1 MVLEFSYTD
10 KGFHQHFVEQFLA
23 DKDVGERVFH
33 PSSRGLHYLTL
44 TVKVFNGLYV
54 HKDIIEDGKNL
65 KDISSMLD
73 LGKTLKIGDDI
84 YKDLDEV
91 GISTHLSCKVCMHC
105 FLYSYVH
112 L

>member
-1 MVLEFSYTD
+1 LVLEFSYTD

-23 DKDVGERVFH
+23 DKDVGERVFR

-91 GISTHLSCKVCMHC
+91 GISTHLS
-105 FLYSYVH
+105 
-112 L
+112 

>member
-1 MVLEFSYTD
+1 M
-10 KGFHQHFVEQFLA
+10 
-23 DKDVGERVFH
+23 
-33 PSSRGLHYLTL
+33 
-44 TVKVFNGLYV
+44 KVFNGLYV

-91 GISTHLSCKVCMHC
+91 GISTHLS
-105 FLYSYVH
+105 
-112 L
+112 